1 MRSSSSPLA
10 SALAL
15 ALVPAISL
23 AQATATKA
31 PTHSS
36 ASPTSSTSDVL
47 PFKATE
53 TTLPNGLR
61 VIIVPTGFP
70 NIVSIQIPVQ
80 TGSRNEVEPGKSG
93 FAHFFEHMM
102 FRGTPKYSPEKFTEI
117 MTRAGARNNATTNND
132 RTLYYAT
139 FAKDDL
145 EQIIELMGDNF
156 QNLSYT
162 EPEFKTEAKAV
173 LGEYNK
179 NASEPFFRLDEL
191 TRKTT
196 FGTHTYGHTTMG
208 FIEDIENMPNQF
220 EYAKQFFDRWYRPE
234 YTAIVIAG
242 DVTPEQVLPLI
253 QKHWGSW
260 KRGTYKANIPAEP
273 ASTAPRYAHAE
284 WPTPTN
290 PLLSVAFRNP
300 AFSETNKDNAALDL
314 VAGIYFGPTSDI
326 YRKLVVTE
334 QKLDSFSGNNS
345 SNVDPG
351 LFRITAR
358 LKDSKDAVYVRD
370 EILRTVNRARTE
382 LVPGSRLD
390 DAKSSE
396 RYGFVRSLDNT
407 DAIAARLAN
416 FVMYSRSYGTLNSVY
431 RLYAALTPEDLRA
444 AAVRYFTDANLVVTS
459 LANTPLPA
467 ALAQQPPIGSFTPTA
482 VASAAG
488 GGDEARRALK
498 AKLDALV
505 AGDMKAIPA
514 TLPKLD
520 IIHQKSQLPQIA
532 MKLVFNAGSAYDPPG
547 KEGLAALSAAMI
559 TGAGSRD
566 LTVSE
571 IRQLLYPMAGSF
583 ASGVDKELATFTASI
598 HKDNWHEFLH
608 IVLGQLAKPGFR
620 AEDFQRLK
628 DRQLIAL
635 TQDLR
640 SNNEEELGKERLQ
653 ANIFAGTRYGH
664 PALGTVG
671 GIKAITLDDVKA
683 FARAHYTLGDLKV
696 GLSGDVPEGFTQVTS
711 ALLASLPAGK
721 TIPAATPF
729 AAKRPRGMEV
739 EIIRKDTRSTAI
751 SFGLPITVTRSHPDF
766 AALSIARSY
775 LGEHRMS
782 NAHLYQRIRAIRG
795 MNYGDYAY
803 IEAFPGGMFRFFPGA
818 NIVRRNQLF
827 EVWIRPVE
835 PQNAHMALRIATAEL
850 ERLIDEGISQ
860 KDFEDTRDYLMK
872 NVYVMTATQDAQLGY
887 GLDSKWYGTGEFTS
901 YMRNALSKLTREQ
914 VNAAIRRHLS
924 ATDLSV
930 VIIAKDAEALRDALV
945 ADAFSPVKYD
955 SDKAADLLA
964 EDKVIGARKLAIKP
978 ENVKI
983 TPVEGVFAR

>member
-1 MRSSSSPLA
+1 MRALRLLPMLA
-10 SALAL
+10 VLPSLAL
-15 ALVPAISL
+15 AQQS
-23 AQATATKA
+23 TSK
-31 PTHSS
+31 S
-36 ASPTSSTSDVL
+36 SSTVSTPSSSDVL
-47 PFKATE
+47 PFRATE
-53 TTLPNGLR
+53 TTLANGLK
-61 VIIVPTGFP
+61 VIVVPTGFP

-102 FRGTPKYSPEKFTEI
+102 FRGTPKYSPEQFTAI
-117 MTRAGARNNATTNND
+117 MTRAGARNNATTNDD

-156 QNLSYT
+156 QNLSYA

-179 NASEPFFRLDEL
+179 NASEPGFRLFEL
-191 TRKTT
+191 TRKTA
-196 FGTHTYGHTTMG
+196 FETHTYGHTTMG

-220 EYAKQFFDRWYRPE
+220 EYAKTFFDRFYRPE

-242 DVTPEQVLPLI
+242 DVTPEQVLPLV
-253 QKHWGSW
+253 QKHWGNW
-260 KRGTYKANIPAEP
+260 KRGSYKASIPAEP
-273 ASTAPRYAHAE
+273 PATAPKYAHAA

-290 PLLSVAFRNP
+290 PLIAVAFRNP
-300 AFSETNKDNAALDL
+300 PFSETNKDNAALDL

-334 QKLDSFSGNNS
+334 QKLDSFNAFNP
-345 SNVDPG
+345 SNFDPG
-351 LFRITAR
+351 LFTVSAR
-358 LKDSKDAVYVRD
+358 LKDGKDAVYVRD
-370 EILRTVNRARTE
+370 EILRTANKARTE
-382 LVPGSRLD
+382 LLPASKLD

-407 DAIAARLAN
+407 NSIATTLAN
-416 FVMYSRSYGTLNSVY
+416 YVAYNRSYGSLNNFY

-444 AAVRYFTDANLVVTS
+444 AAARFFTDANLVVTS
-459 LANTPLPA
+459 LSHTPLAPGLARQPSIASLA
-467 ALAQQPPIGSFTPTA
+467 A
-482 VASAAG
+482 AAG
-488 GGDEARRALK
+488 SGPPTSGDDARRALK
-498 AKLDALV
+498 AKLDAIV
-505 AGDMKAIPA
+505 AADMKAVPA
-514 TLPKLD
+514 TLPRLD
-520 IIHQKSQLPQIA
+520 IIEQKSQLPQIA

-547 KEGLAALSAAMI
+547 KEGLAALSAAVI
-559 TGAGSRD
+559 AGGGSQD
-566 LTVSE
+566 LTISE

-583 ASGVDKELATFTASI
+583 TPAVDKEMATFTASI

-608 IVLGQLAKPGFR
+608 IVLGQLAEPGFR

-628 DRQLIAL
+628 DRQLTAL

-653 ANIFAGTRYGH
+653 VNVFAGTRYEH
-664 PALGTVG
+664 PALGTVA
-671 GIKAITLDDVKA
+671 GIGAITLDDVKA
-683 FARAHYTLGDLKV
+683 FVRNHYTLANLKV
-696 GLSGDVPEGFTQVTS
+696 GMSGDVPAGFTPVTS
-711 ALLASLPAGK
+711 AILSVLPAGQAA
-721 TIPAATPF
+721 PAPTAF
-729 AAKRPRGMEV
+729 AARRPSGMEV
-739 EIIRKDTRSTAI
+739 DIIRKDTRSTAI
-751 SFGLPITVTRSHPDF
+751 SFGLPIAVTRSHPDF
-766 AALSIARSY
+766 AALNVARSY

-803 IEAFPGGMFRFFPGA
+803 IEAFPGGMFRFFPSP
-818 NIVRRNQLF
+818 NVVRRNQLF

-850 ERLIDEGISQ
+850 QKVIDEGLSQ

-887 GLDSKWYGTGEFTS
+887 ALDSKWYGTSEFTS
-901 YMRNALSKLTREQ
+901 YMRNALSKLTRAQ
-914 VNAAIRRHLS
+914 VNDAIKRHLS

-930 VIIAKDAEALRDALV
+930 VVITKDAEAFRDALL
-945 ADAFSPVKYD
+945 ADAFSPIKYD
-955 SDKAADLLA
+955 SEKPADLLA
-964 EDKVIGARKLAIKP
+964 EDKVIGARKLSIKP
-978 ENVKI
+978 EKVRI
-983 TPVEGVFAR
+983 TPVEEVFAR